1 MKQIK
6 ILISIL
12 SILFIGC
19 ATACA
24 DSGKKPSA
32 GGETVSAA
40 RQKFIDYGLTLRGIP
55 YVYGGKTEEG
65 FDCSGFV
72 SYVANHG
79 AGKQLSPSS
88 SAMYNQ
94 VKKISTEERLPGDL
108 IFFAYKGTDGKY
120 HIQHVGIYIGL
131 YEGSNE
137 KFNGKH
143 LFLHCAS
150 DGPETG
156 VIVSSIDERY
166 WKNLFYGYGRFM
178 D

>member
-6 ILISIL
+6 ILISFI
-12 SILFIGC
+12 SILLVGC
-19 ATACA
+19 VTVCA
-24 DSGKKPSA
+24 DSNKKTSD
-32 GGETVSAA
+32 GTETVSAE
-40 RQKFIDYGLTLRGIP
+40 RQKLIEYGLKLRGIP
-55 YVYGGKTEEG
+55 YVYGGKTEKG

-108 IFFAYKGTDGKY
+108 IFFAYLGSDGKY

-131 YEGSNE
+131 YEGINE
-137 KFNGKH
+137 KFSGKR
-143 LFLHCAS
+143 LFVHCAS

-156 VIVSSIDERY
+156 VIVSSIDEKY